1 MLNLENLPPRLS
13 RRDASEYLY
22 IKHGIVRAASTLAK
36 YVVTGGGPK
45 FRRVGVRGVSY
56 DVPELDRY
64 AQEMLGEPLKH
75 SSEAKDHQHRLESG
89 V

>member
-56 DVPELDRY
+56 DVTELDSY
-64 AQEMLGEPLKH
+64 AGGLLGEPMKH
-75 SSEAKDHQHRLESG
+75 SSEAVVHKHSLEGG